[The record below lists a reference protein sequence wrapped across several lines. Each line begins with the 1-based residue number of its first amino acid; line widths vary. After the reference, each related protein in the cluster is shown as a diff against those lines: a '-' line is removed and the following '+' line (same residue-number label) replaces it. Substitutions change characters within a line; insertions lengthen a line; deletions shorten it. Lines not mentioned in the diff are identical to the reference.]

1 MVSSIITLRAS
12 LFFLFLLSSANV
24 FGQDSTLIRFTM
36 EDQFGNEY
44 TEQSWSDSALV
55 FFCSDRGGSKYN
67 EVWAKTLW
75 DSLHVS
81 GGAKSVRFIGLSD
94 VSGVPFFL
102 KGFVRSKFPE
112 DTNKWVLMDWDGV
125 FADAYHFREDAC
137 NILIF
142 DSGRR
147 LIHKSWVQS
156 MEPRKFCEILSIVR
170 AAVE

>member
-1 MVSSIITLRAS
+1 MQRAL
-12 LFFLFLLSSANV
+12 LFFLFLLSSAHT

-44 TEQSWSDSALV
+44 TEQSWSDSTLV

-67 EVWAKTLW
+67 EVWAKALW
-75 DSLHVS
+75 DSLHSS
-81 GGAKSVRFIGLSD
+81 GRAKSVRFIGLSD

-102 KGFVRSKFPE
+102 KGFVRGKFPE
-112 DTNKWVLMDWDGV
+112 DTGKWVLMDWDGV

-142 DSGRR
+142 DSGGR
-147 LIHKSWVQS
+147 LIHKSWVRK
-156 MEPRKFCEILSIVR
+156 MEKKKFEVVLRILQDTVLRYSGD
-170 AAVE
+170 